1 MAITV
6 TPRRKVGFFRA
17 ECLHANSMKLHSLL
31 FCTILVSVASAT
43 PIKIGAVYC
52 NAGPL
57 KVLDEPSWRGA
68 QAAVASRNQAGGIH
82 GQPVELIRIA
92 ADSTPASV
100 AAAVRA
106 ALQTNPDIAA
116 FIGLSD
122 SDLALAAGREARK
135 AGKVFVTSGATSPL
149 LPKQLGKGFFLAC
162 FGDNV
167 QAAAAAEWLRAEDA
181 KKVAVIYD
189 EEQIYTRLLR
199 RYFNQAF
206 TSAGGIVTEQV
217 AMSPG
222 QPVTLPKDLQSC
234 DAVFL
239 SAETAVDAAKV
250 IAKLRAAGFTGPVVG
265 GDGYDNPST
274 WNGNALAKNVFYTTH
289 TFPARGPGAADAAT
303 FSAFRANY
311 RGGTPDAFSGL
322 GFDTARV
329 VMDGLTRNANDLARE
344 IQNRTDVAGVTGGIK
359 YLPGQR
365 VPAKPVAIIDAQRPR
380 QVLRQ
385 ITPTLVP

>member
-1 MAITV
+1 M
-6 TPRRKVGFFRA
+6 KFFP
-17 ECLHANSMKLHSLL
+17 LL
-31 FCTILVSVASAT
+31 LGCALVSTASAA
-43 PIKIGAVYC
+43 PVKIGAVYC

-57 KVLDEPSWRGA
+57 KALDEPSWRGA
-68 QAAVASRNQAGGIH
+68 QAAVALRNQSGGIN

-100 AAAVRA
+100 AAAVRS
-106 ALQTNPDIAA
+106 ALQTHPDLAA

-167 QAAAAAEWLRAEDA
+167 QAAAAAEWLRAEGA

-189 EEQIYTRLLR
+189 EDKIYTRLLR

-206 TSAGGIVTEQV
+206 TSAGGTVTEQV
-217 AMSPG
+217 AMSDG

-250 IAKLRAAGFTGPVVG
+250 IAKLRASGFTGPVVG

-274 WNGNALAKNVFYTTH
+274 WSGNALAKNVFYTTH
-289 TFPARGPGAADAAT
+289 AYPARGPGAADAAT
-303 FSAFRANY
+303 HAAFRANY

-322 GFDTARV
+322 GFDAARV
-329 VMDGLTRNANDLARE
+329 VMDGLARNAKDLPRE
-344 IQNRTDVAGVTGGIK
+344 IQSRTDVAGVTGSIK
-359 YLPGQR
+359 YPAGQR
-365 VPAKPVAIIDAQRPR
+365 VPPKPVAIIDAQRPQ
-380 QVLRQ
+380 QVLQQ
-385 ITPTLVP
+385 ITPSRVP